1 MAKITKNMVIGDV
14 VRDHPELIDTFVE
27 NGMHC
32 IGCPSAQMESI
43 SDACM
48 VHGLDSKVLLKALNE
63 TEA

>member
-1 MAKITKNMVIGDV
+1 MVNFNKEMIIGDI
-14 VRDHPELIDTFVE
+14 VREYPELIDTFIE

-48 VHGLDSKVLLKALNE
+48 IHGINADTLLMSLNKRE
-63 TEA
+63 K